1 MNLIKQLTIKTTSK
15 IDIQKLILQL
25 IIDQYLKED
34 FYFTGYTTVC
44 YVKLGPK
51 ARYVN
56 SNDCEIVLD
65 QIESVQ
71 TTTSNTI
78 NKEGK
83 QFTKETST
91 LSDKIN
97 FSTRRFSFVFLIENF
112 ENKNLFSNRV
122 NRFVSFINN
131 NFGSERI
138 AFHF

>member
-1 MNLIKQLTIKTTSK
+1 MSK

-34 FYFTGYTTVC
+34 FYFIGYTTVC

-65 QIESVQ
+65 QIESEQ

-83 QFTKETST
+83 QLTKETST
-91 LSDKIN
+91 LSVKIN